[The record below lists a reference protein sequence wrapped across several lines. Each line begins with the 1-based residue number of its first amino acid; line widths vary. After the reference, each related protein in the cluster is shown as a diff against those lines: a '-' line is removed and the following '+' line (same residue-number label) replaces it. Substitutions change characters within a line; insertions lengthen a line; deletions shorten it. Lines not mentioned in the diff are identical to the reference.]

1 MKIQRTIIL
10 EISLHKDKVNK
21 RLYLDALYILYVN
34 YLSSPIHIG
43 KTRIM
48 INLKNIVL
56 YLSRVKVKVE
66 RVNEYKKP
74 E

>member
-1 MKIQRTIIL
+1 MKSQRTIIL

-21 RLYLDALYILYVN
+21 RYLDALYILYVN